1 MLLDF
6 KEISKTSKP
15 PYKWNKEFL
24 AGQQAPKLIFVLKI
38 LISSYSELPQWYEV
52 WERRDKTQDVS
63 NIGALI
69 RDWAP

>member
-1 MLLDF
+1 MKQGIL
-6 KEISKTSKP
+6 SRSASP
-15 PYKWNKEFL
+15 
-24 AGQQAPKLIFVLKI
+24 IFVLKI